1 LPVVITQPSELEIYT
16 TVQNATCH
24 ADGSVSVH
32 VSSGYFP
39 CTYFWSTG
47 DTITTVSGLTAGEF
61 YVTVTDGLGCS
72 VFDTATVVNAP
83 VSYAS
88 IPICMVTVDS
98 LSQHNIIFWDK
109 TLVNNADSFI
119 VYREIFTNNYQPI
132 ASIHYDE
139 PGMFIDTVSALYFP
153 NTGNPNT
160 GTFRYKLQVHDTCG
174 GYSNLS
180 PYHNTIYFLN
190 NNGTFYWTTP
200 YTIENGANP
209 VSSYILMRDDSS
221 NGNWHAVSSV
231 TGTQQVINDPLYVVY
246 ANTASWRVKTQWG
259 INCSPEA
266 KNIES
271 FSSSYS
277 NIYTDNILFDLKNG
291 NNSQLSIFP
300 NPAKDIIHITYTMP
314 DFDLQ
319 IFDMLGK
326 QIKNI
331 STKDN
336 SVSIDVNAFPV
347 GMYYAVVKRN
357 GKIFTK
363 KFLVE

>member
-1 LPVVITQPSELEIYT
+1 
-16 TVQNATCH
+16 
-24 ADGSVSVH
+24 
-32 VSSGYFP
+32 
-39 CTYFWSTG
+39 
-47 DTITTVSGLTAGEF
+47 
-61 YVTVTDGLGCS
+61 
-72 VFDTATVVNAP
+72 
-83 VSYAS
+83 
-88 IPICMVTVDS
+88 
-98 LSQHNIIFWDK
+98 
-109 TLVNNADSFI
+109 
-119 VYREIFTNNYQPI
+119 
-132 ASIHYDE
+132 
-139 PGMFIDTVSALYFP
+139 MFIDTVSALYFP